1 MVKTKTA
8 NERLNPF
15 YGLSSSDDENNNTD
29 SGSEDPTKPTNKLSD
44 QNLSPNDS
52 TANPSVD
59 DSTHDPDVPD
69 NPDDTETE
77 THNNNIVHQAT
88 TTGGKKTPTR
98 RVKVSAAKGKGK
110 VKKKLPKKVPKA
122 TKQPAT
128 KPKKNQKS
136 STTVYDGMKMNPHHT
151 ILEDMH
157 LARFAQGIGS
167 KVAINQKLLET
178 TRDPDILYVMS
189 GD

>member
-110 VKKKLPKKVPKA
+110 VKKTMIMV
-122 TKQPAT
+122 
-128 KPKKNQKS
+128 N
-136 STTVYDGMKMNPHHT
+136 
-151 ILEDMH
+151 
-157 LARFAQGIGS
+157 AQW
-167 KVAINQKLLET
+167 L
-178 TRDPDILYVMS
+178 
-189 GD
+189 